1 MYNVQLTS
9 SKALILWNPTPTAAN
24 AAALALVPVGQTPS
38 PSSGGNDSLHPW
50 PTGCRATLAQPFQG
64 MMLILRLGQFRLVEL
79 DSSGHLYIEPQN
91 QHHALEGLGQRC
103 PAPRGP
109 RVPAL
114 EGLPGSAAGAA
125 CPAGL
130 HSVLGSAFWGSPL
143 SHVPLFGK
151 ALWRCVR
158 QLQMAGPRFLMLPL
172 SYGLLSSAIHRV
184 IMRVAGVRIH
194 PYRE

>member
-1 MYNVQLTS
+1 MCTFLFKSRRPVPKPLRCPKAAYVQC
-9 SKALILWNPTPTAAN
+9 PAN
-24 AAALALVPVGQTPS
+24 FIQGS
-38 PSSGGNDSLHPW
+38 DSLESHPH
-50 PTGCRATLAQPFQG
+50 RRQ
-64 MMLILRLGQFRLVEL
+64 R
-79 DSSGHLYIEPQN
+79 
-91 QHHALEGLGQRC
+91 RC
-103 PAPRGP
+103 PRFGPCGPNPLAFKRGKRQLAPLAHG
-109 RVPAL
+109 VPAL